1 MPASFA
7 PAESGRTASYIV
19 ILTVATPY
27 DRRGVNGYKIVEDPE
42 DDGHHKS
49 YEGAMDVTFSYGDYF
64 TSMDEED
71 LDCVKIELH
80 CYLLINGR
88 HEEWWGKTFEEALD
102 KATVGIN
109 HILEAYGA

>member
-1 MPASFA
+1 MNDTNWERFFTLRKRVFDA
-7 PAESGRTASYIV
+7 IK
-19 ILTVATPY
+19 
-27 DRRGVNGYKIVEDPE
+27 KIVEDPE

-64 TSMDEED
+64 TSSDEKD
-71 LDCVKIELH
+71 LDGVIIKLH
-80 CYLLINGR
+80 CYLLIDGR

-109 HILEAYGA
+109 HILEADGFEED